1 MIAFNPFYL
10 LFVMFVAFFIPGII
24 FSLGLL
30 KKKDLPLFDK
40 AGIGMGI
47 GIVVPALIS
56 FLLFLAGVNFSY
68 EIALASVGL
77 FYLIAIALFAYEKGW
92 DQLVLPKDPKLVLA
106 SLALAL
112 LMILSFWIR
121 LQTYS
126 PIFMELDPYYYM
138 YATHLVIE
146 HGGAPL
152 NDGTAWYPMEVS
164 HRTVPLKVYPEAIGY
179 ELYTHGGAVE
189 RYLLSDLAGSFPPV
203 LAALAIFFFALFISA
218 EYKREFGIIA
228 AAVFSLIP
236 MYLMKTMAGES
247 EIQPYAFFALAF
259 FFAMYALAIK
269 RKDKLFAGLASLA
282 FLACMMGSS
291 SYVVI
296 IAALIIFIPLQA
308 LILFFMKE
316 ESGDFLI
323 LNGIVAVG
331 PVLAGI
337 LQATY
342 ASGAL
347 SASGVFGGAILGL
360 LGVLAFAVALH
371 VIRERITDPEAAT
384 YAVGGLLLA
393 GLVVLAFTPVG
404 DSIIGLAK
412 GSLGIATFTESLH
425 KTIAEQGVAGSE
437 FQGTLGFSGTVFSAE
452 SQELMNSLLRI
463 IYNIK
468 SQKTLDLLGPVFSDP
483 VGTLFV
489 IPSVIVNVVIN
500 TMVWFLNNVFNA
512 GMDYTWKANSMLLFI
527 YFMAIVAIA
536 HSLYR
541 NVKSGSLRLPLLFL
555 ALIFPISIVGM
566 LKTKYTIYLGFAV
579 AVALGVVLG
588 EIFDFMVL
596 HFNNLKDAAERE
608 KTLKYA
614 FMGLVL
620 LGAVF
625 AYLQFTAVGGLGK
638 SLFVTSFQER
648 FQDDP
653 LGAQA
658 RLRAVCA
665 QFDPMG
671 VSQDPICL
679 ASRDPVGF
687 ANLGINYQYDANVC
701 AYSLLNNPSSVGTD
715 EAISVQY
722 RCMMRLDDYWVD
734 VMEWMNRNTPENAR
748 FTSWWDYGHWT
759 NYFAQRNTV
768 LRNEHASLEM
778 IGDVAHDFIDG
789 SPEELK
795 SFMLSHD
802 SKYVFFDQEI
812 LGQIRSD
819 GKMAFGGKYGALNY
833 LSCSRDNETS
843 VNQNPGESYCEFEH
857 LWEQVYAPSGTQAQ
871 QCVVSSLSGKTGVV
885 GFTLKWTPGA
895 SGTGQLTP
903 TEAYCVAPVTLAD
916 GSNITGTY
924 YLDQKYENGELKLN
938 KAVLS
943 YEGADAN
950 GVQVFTSLYTHDK
963 VWVENGELKDGWE
976 DRKGKFYDSNI
987 YNAFVLKNLP
997 GFDLVYETP
1006 NGEVKMYKV
1015 RE

>member
-1 MIAFNPFYL
+1 YL
-10 LFVMFVAFFIPGII
+10 LFVMFVAFFIPGMI

-30 KKKDLPLFDK
+30 KRKDLPLFEK
-40 AGIGMGI
+40 AGIGLGI

-56 FLLFLAGVNFSY
+56 FLLFLVGVNFSY

-77 FYLIAIALFAYEKGW
+77 FYLIAIALFAKEKAW
-92 DQLVLPKDPKLVLA
+92 EQLVLPKDPKLVLA

-189 RYLLSDLAGSFPPV
+189 KYLLSDLAGSFPPV

-269 RKDKLFAGLASLA
+269 RKDRLFAGLASLA
-282 FLACMMGSS
+282 FLACMLGSS
-291 SYVVI
+291 SYIVI
-296 IAALIIFIPLQA
+296 YAALIIFIPLQA
-308 LILFFMKE
+308 LFLFLMKE
-316 ESGDFLI
+316 DGKEFLI
-323 LNGIVAVG
+323 LNGIVAAG
-331 PVLAGI
+331 PVLANI
-337 LQATY
+337 LQGTY

-347 SASGVFGGAILGL
+347 SAGGLFGGAMLGL
-360 LGVLAFAVALH
+360 LGVLAFAVALQL
-371 VIRERITDPEAAT
+371 IREKITDSETAT
-384 YAVGGLLLA
+384 YALGGLLLA
-393 GLVVLAFTPVG
+393 GLAVIAFTPVG
-404 DSIIGLAK
+404 TAITSLASN
-412 GSLGIATFTESLH
+412 SLGIAKFTLPLH
-425 KTIAEQGVAGSE
+425 KTIAEQGIAGAE
-437 FQGTLGFSGTVFSAE
+437 FQGTLGFAGMVFDGA
-452 SQELMNSLLRI
+452 LALI
-463 IYNIK
+463 
-468 SQKTLDLLGPVFSDP
+468 FA
-483 VGTLFV
+483 
-489 IPSVIVNVVIN
+489 IPSAVVNALIGIA
-500 TMVWFLNNVFNA
+500 VWFLNAAFGV
-512 GMDYTWKANSMLLFI
+512 GITYSEKSNSMLLVVF
-527 YFMAIVAIA
+527 FLAILALV
-536 HSLYR
+536 HSFYR
-541 NVKSGSLRLPLLFL
+541 KLTFKELRLPLLFL

-579 AVALGVVLG
+579 AAALGVVFG
-588 EIFDFMVL
+588 EAFDVAGLATKKMQEE
-596 HFNNLKDAAERE
+596 ERE

-614 FMGLVL
+614 FMGLVI

-625 AYLQFTAVGGLGK
+625 AYFQFTAVGGLGK
-638 SLFVTSFQER
+638 SLLVTSFQER

-679 ASRDPVGF
+679 ASRDPLGF

-734 VMEWMNRNTPENAR
+734 VMEWMNRNTPEDAR

-768 LRNEHASLEM
+768 LRNEHASHDM
-778 IGDVAHDFIDG
+778 IVEVASGFLYG
-789 SPEELK
+789 TPEDLK
-795 SFMLSHD
+795 SFMLAHD

-812 LGQIRSD
+812 IGQIRSD
-819 GKMAFGGKYGALNY
+819 GKMTFGGKYGALNY
-833 LSCSRDNETS
+833 LSCARNNETN
-843 VNQNPGESYCEFEH
+843 VDRNPGESLCEYEH
-857 LWEQVYAPSGTQAQ
+857 LWEQVYVPSGTQAQ
-871 QCVVSSLSGKTGVV
+871 QCVVSSLSGKTGAV
-885 GFTLKWTPGA
+885 GFTMKWTPGA
-895 SGTGQLTP
+895 SGTGQLSPAAT
-903 TEAYCVAPVTLAD
+903 YCVAPVTLAD
-916 GSNITGTY
+916 ESNTTGTY
-924 YLDQKYENGELKLN
+924 YLDQKYENGDLKLN
-938 KAVLS
+938 KAMLS

-950 GVQVFTSLYTHDK
+950 GVQVFTSIYTHDK

-987 YNAFVLKNLP
+987 YNAFVLRSLP

-1006 NGEVKMYKV
+1006 NGEVKMYKI